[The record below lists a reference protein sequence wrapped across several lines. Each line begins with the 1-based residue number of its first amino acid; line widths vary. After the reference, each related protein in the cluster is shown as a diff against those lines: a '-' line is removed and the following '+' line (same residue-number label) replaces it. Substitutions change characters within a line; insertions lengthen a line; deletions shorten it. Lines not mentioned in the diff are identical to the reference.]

1 MKLGASYNLFDGE
14 ELLEYSIKSI
24 RSSVDYISIV
34 YQTISN
40 NGELANPDLLDKL
53 QALKEKYN
61 IDEIKLYQPD
71 LSKGNHYN
79 EMMKRNLGLFLS
91 KRNGCTHHMSLD
103 ADELY
108 LTDQLQFVKNDIIAN
123 DYDLTFCN
131 MQTYYRDFDIVLDPP
146 EDYYVTLIQKIREF
160 TMFEFAIESPVV
172 VDPTRR
178 VKTSNP
184 RIYTRDEIEMHH
196 LSMIRDNMAKKL
208 NNSSA
213 KVNFA
218 AHIDNIVKHYSEW
231 VYPNEALLPGLPP
244 KLNSVKKIT
253 SILERIE

>member
-14 ELLEYSIKSI
+14 ELLEHSIKSI
-24 RSSVDYISIV
+24 RPSVDYISVV

-40 NGELANPDLLDKL
+40 NNEPANPNLVETLE
-53 QALKEKYN
+53 QLKNKYQ
-61 IDEIKLYQPD
+61 IDDIKLYQPD

-79 EMMKRNLGLFLS
+79 ELMKRNLGLLLS

-103 ADELY
+103 ADEIY
-108 LTDQLQFVKNDIIAN
+108 LTEQLQYVKKDIDAN

-131 MQTYYRDFDIVLDPP
+131 MQTYYRDFDVVLDPP
-146 EDYYVTLIQKIREF
+146 EDYFVSLIQKIRDH

-184 RIYTRDEIEMHH
+184 KIYTRDEIEMHH
-196 LSMIRDNMAKKL
+196 LSMIRNDLQKKL

-213 KVNFA
+213 KVNFVN
-218 AHIDNIVKHYSEW
+218 HINTIVKHYNEW

-244 KLNSVKKIT
+244 KLNPVKKVT
-253 SILERIE
+253 NILERI